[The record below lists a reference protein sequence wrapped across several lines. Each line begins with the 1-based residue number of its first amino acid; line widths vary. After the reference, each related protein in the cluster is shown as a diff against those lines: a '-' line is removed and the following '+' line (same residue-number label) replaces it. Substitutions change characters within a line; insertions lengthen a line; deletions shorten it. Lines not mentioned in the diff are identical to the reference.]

1 MSVANKISEH
11 FKRQADVVNKFL
23 TTPMGV
29 YEFADEIIRNRR
41 TFIMET
47 IRAKRG
53 ALPTFARPKILRE

>member
-11 FKRQADVVNKFL
+11 LKRQADVVKKFI

-53 ALPTFARPKILRE
+53 TLPTFSKQKILRG